1 MQGLSIGQI
10 RPQNFRL
17 ATLGPLLDSIAREIA
32 NGRGFFI
39 VRGLDP
45 TRYSKFM
52 NIVLYV
58 GIASYIGNR
67 YGRQDEYGNML
78 CEYAKPQKAVQPV

>member
-1 MQGLSIGQI
+1 MG
-10 RPQNFRL
+10 
-17 ATLGPLLDSIAREIA
+17 REIA
-32 NGRGFFI
+32 DGRGFFA
-39 VRGLDP
+39 VRGMDP
-45 TRYSKFM
+45 TRYSKFK

-78 CEYAKPQKAVQPV
+78 CKYAKPQKADLPV